1 MSGLDGNAV
10 GLPAGGF
17 GVVVDP
23 RGSVVVTQGSAQ
35 KDCAMRILNAVV
47 GVACM
52 VAAVGSAQA
61 AVDINGGAS
70 WGGWTNY
77 GESNTLGV
85 WGSGNTGGAV
95 YRIYQT
101 AFTFS
106 GNTMSLGSGYAGND
120 FNAGTGSAGSFATGN
135 VIYGLGIERVSGAGN
150 MGTITV
156 GFDLGNDSYQAAST
170 VGGTDGR
177 VSTSAWSQFRDLN
190 AQFTQLN
197 GANQYSVQQGN
208 GTSYS
213 GTSNFASSGNSGGLT
228 FAFRGAGN
236 GLNYQMFF
244 DVTAMNALYSGSGVN
259 GIPVGIGTI
268 GDFFRLSLDVGM
280 GLGAARTAINSL
292 QVPAPG
298 ALALL
303 GVAGLAAK
311 RRRR

>member
-1 MSGLDGNAV
+1 
-10 GLPAGGF
+10 
-17 GVVVDP
+17 
-23 RGSVVVTQGSAQ
+23 
-35 KDCAMRILNAVV
+35 MRTLNTVV

-61 AVDINGGAS
+61 SVDINGGAS
-70 WGGWTNY
+70 WGGWTSY

-85 WGSGNTGGAV
+85 YGSGATGGAV

-101 AFTFS
+101 VFTFS
-106 GNTMSLGSGYAGND
+106 GETMSLGAGYTGNSNFAAG
-120 FNAGTGSAGSFATGN
+120 AGSAGAFANGN
-135 VIYGLGIERVSGAGN
+135 LIYGLGIERVTGSGN

-170 VGGTDGR
+170 VGGADGR
-177 VSTSAWSQFRDLN
+177 VSTSAWSQFRDFN
-190 AQFTQLN
+190 AQFTQGG
-197 GANQYSVQQGN
+197 GASQYGVQQGN
-208 GTSYS
+208 GTSYG
-213 GTSNFASSGNSGGLT
+213 GTSNFANSGNSGGLT

-259 GIPVGIGTI
+259 GIAQGIAGIGEN
-268 GDFFRLSLDVGM
+268 FRLSLDVGM
-280 GLGAARTAINSL
+280 GSTGAARAAINSV

-298 ALALL
+298 AMALL
-303 GVAGLAAK
+303 GLAGLAGK

>member
-1 MSGLDGNAV
+1 
-10 GLPAGGF
+10 
-17 GVVVDP
+17 
-23 RGSVVVTQGSAQ
+23 
-35 KDCAMRILNAVV
+35 MRILNAVV

-52 VAAVGSAQA
+52 AAAGVAQA
-61 AVDINGGAS
+61 SVDTNGGAS
-70 WGGWTNY
+70 WSGWTAS
-77 GESNTLGV
+77 GVSNDLGI
-85 WGSGNTGGAV
+85 WGSGATGGAV

-101 AFTFS
+101 VFTFS

-120 FNAGTGSAGSFATGN
+120 FNAGAGSAGSFATGN
-135 VIYGLGIERVSGAGN
+135 VIYGLGMERVSGSGN

-156 GFDLGNDSYQAAST
+156 GFDLGNDSYLAASS
-170 VGGTDGR
+170 VGGSDGR
-177 VSTSAWSQFRDLN
+177 VSTSAWSQFRDFN
-190 AQFTQLN
+190 TQFSQLG
-197 GANQYSVQQGN
+197 GANQYGVQQGN

-213 GTSNFASSGNSGGLT
+213 GTSNFANSGNSGGLT

-268 GDFFRLSLDVGM
+268 GDSFRLSLDVGM
-280 GLGAARTAINSL
+280 GSGAARTAINSL

-298 ALALL
+298 AIALL
-303 GVAGLAAK
+303 GLAGLAGT